1 MLRCVIRIFD
11 VVANKIYKEINVNR
25 MQLHVILLVSVIGL
39 SLGDVLKVKCG
50 DETCES
56 E

>member
-1 MLRCVIRIFD
+1 MVQ
-11 VVANKIYKEINVNR
+11 NKIFKEINVNR
-25 MQLHVILLVSVIGL
+25 MQLIVILLVSVIGH
-39 SLGDVLKVKCG
+39 SLGDVLHVKCG